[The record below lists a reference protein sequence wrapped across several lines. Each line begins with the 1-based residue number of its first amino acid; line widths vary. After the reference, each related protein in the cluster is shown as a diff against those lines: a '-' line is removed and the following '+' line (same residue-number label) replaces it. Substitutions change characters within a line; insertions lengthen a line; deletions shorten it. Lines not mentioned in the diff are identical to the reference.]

1 MKLSSGSELKDETRG
16 PLPWRT
22 GEKESREGC
31 FLRFGVDKKTRRKA
45 KNETEIL
52 LEQTQAHTGGGGNQ
66 NPETRTELREQR
78 KSETR
83 KRIWL
88 WKKNFSLNETNSN
101 AGTKRDDHHS
111 SGIFHQQQ
119 KQECV
124 PAAMETHQRE
134 KQKLQEH
141 ASTTPRLRFD
151 GKKRNREEGKEPE
164 IWQQQNKMVKNTSD
178 PKNEFFITIETR
190 FQLKYGVHFPSF
202 FI

>member
-22 GEKESREGC
+22 GEKESRDGC

-83 KRIWL
+83 KRIWR

-111 SGIFHQQQ
+111 NGIFHQQQ

-124 PAAMETHQRE
+124 PAAMEIHQRE
-134 KQKLQEH
+134 KQKLQ
-141 ASTTPRLRFD
+141 AAKGNLVPRTSKTPSCMLR
-151 GKKRNREEGKEPE
+151 
-164 IWQQQNKMVKNTSD
+164 
-178 PKNEFFITIETR
+178 
-190 FQLKYGVHFPSF
+190 
-202 FI
+202 